1 MWWWLED
8 KGIFKRTPTWFY
20 VSYGII
26 SLVVICLFW
35 SHGFGLP
42 ITDWLDQQI
51 PGSPRFYYTWYR
63 LIATLYLLLT
73 ISYLLSLP
81 SMIRRLRQ
89 ADKQEKDD
97 G

>member
-1 MWWWLED
+1 MWWWEGN
-8 KGIFKRTPTWFY
+8 GIFKRMPRWFY
-20 VSYGII
+20 VFYGII
-26 SLVVICLFW
+26 SLVVICLFLV
-35 SHGFGLP
+35 HGFGAP
-42 ITDWLDQQI
+42 ITDWLDQQL

-63 LIATLYLLLT
+63 LIATFYLFLT